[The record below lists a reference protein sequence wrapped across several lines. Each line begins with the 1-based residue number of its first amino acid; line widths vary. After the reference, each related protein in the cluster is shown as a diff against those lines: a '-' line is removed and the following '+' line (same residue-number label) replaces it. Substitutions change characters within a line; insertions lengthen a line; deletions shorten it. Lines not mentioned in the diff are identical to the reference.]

1 MNRMSI
7 REIGAL
13 ARERA
18 RKALEKFVNL
28 RAGFSGVRLEQ
39 AQMNMIAEYHSSFWD
54 EMVSMS
60 KEYFPTKESEQSLDA
75 LLLELHKRDIEV
87 QPLHFSLDMHRVNIS
102 GTCYRLRI
110 KNGVIH
116 IHNYFSSEK
125 QVNLDEAVIADIM
138 IEVAKATESLP
149 EIYEDVCRRL
159 QLEKKEQELLESTA
173 KGLVQD
179 ILKDKNAT
187 LNFKGIE
194 LKFTL
199 TKGNFT
205 KEFHSCLGL
214 LREDLSRI
222 LEDIQS
228 HEDYIASKSTD
239 NNET

>member
-39 AQMNMIAEYHSSFWD
+39 ARMNMIAEYHSSLWD

-102 GTCYRLRI
+102 GTFYRLRI

-125 QVNLDEAVIADIM
+125 QVNLDEALIADIM

-179 ILKDKNAT
+179 ILKDKKAT
-187 LNFKGIE
+187 LNFEGIE

-205 KEFHSCLGL
+205 RKFYSCLGL

>member
-7 REIGAL
+7 RKIAAL

-28 RAGFSGVRLEQ
+28 RAGFSGVHLEL

-60 KEYFPTKESEQSLDA
+60 KEYFPTKESDQSLDA

-205 KEFHSCLGL
+205 G
-214 LREDLSRI
+214 
-222 LEDIQS
+222 
-228 HEDYIASKSTD
+228 A
-239 NNET
+239 

>member
-1 MNRMSI
+1 MNRMGI
-7 REIGAL
+7 REIAAL

-60 KEYFPTKESEQSLDA
+60 KEYFPTKESEQNLDA

-149 EIYEDVCRRL
+149 EIYED
-159 QLEKKEQELLESTA
+159 
-173 KGLVQD
+173 
-179 ILKDKNAT
+179 
-187 LNFKGIE
+187 
-194 LKFTL
+194 
-199 TKGNFT
+199 
-205 KEFHSCLGL
+205 
-214 LREDLSRI
+214 LSRI

>member
-1 MNRMSI
+1 MNI
-7 REIGAL
+7 KEIAAL

-18 RKALEKFVNL
+18 SKALETYVNL
-28 RAGFSGVRLEQ
+28 HAGFSGVHLER
-39 AQMNMIAEYHSSFWD
+39 AQMNMIAEYHSAFWD
-54 EMVSMS
+54 EMVSIS
-60 KEYFPTKESEQSLDA
+60 KEHFPAKESEPSLDA

-87 QPLHFSLDMHRVNIS
+87 QPLHFSLDIHRVNIS

-116 IHNYFSSEK
+116 IHNFFSSEK
-125 QVNLDEAVIADIM
+125 HVNLDEAVIADIM

-149 EIYEDVCRRL
+149 EIYEEICRRL

-179 ILKDKNAT
+179 ILKDKEAT
-187 LNFKGIE
+187 LNFEGIE

-205 KEFHSCLGL
+205 RTFHSCLGL

-222 LEDIQS
+222 LEDFQS

-239 NNET
+239 NDET

>member
-1 MNRMSI
+1 MNKMSI
-7 REIGAL
+7 TEIAAL
-13 ARERA
+13 ARAKA
-18 RKALEKFVNL
+18 RKALETHVNL
-28 RAGFSGVRLEQ
+28 HAGFSGVHLER
-39 AQMNMIAEYHSSFWD
+39 AQMNMIAEYHSAFWD

-60 KEYFPTKESEQSLDA
+60 KEHFPAKESEQSLDA
-75 LLLELHKRDIEV
+75 LLLELHKRDVKV
-87 QPLHFSLDMHRVNIS
+87 QPLHFSLDMHSVDIS

-116 IHNYFSSEK
+116 VHNYFSSEK
-125 QVNLDEAVIADIM
+125 QINLDEAVIADVM
-138 IEVAKATESLP
+138 IEVAKATQSLP
-149 EIYEDVCRRL
+149 EIYEDVCGRL

-179 ILKDKNAT
+179 ILKDKKAT
-187 LNFKGIE
+187 LNFEGIE

-205 KEFHSCLGL
+205 RAFHSCLGL

-239 NNET
+239 NDET